1 MPILINKP
9 TIIEAA
15 GNKPKIIEE
24 FFGRV
29 NSKTSEVSIA
39 KMTSPQG
46 WVEPGQQPEFDEY
59 TVVLKG
65 TLQVKTEKEI
75 ITEQGKKFLLGRF
88 SAQADVSYG
97 SANAKL
103 KSEPVVFWVIPWL
116 PLALLT
122 TVLFLVILFRKRLKA
137 ALKIWLGKEK
147 KE

>member
-1 MPILINKP
+1 VQRKFNGEKMPTLINKP

-46 WVEPGQQPEFDEY
+46 WVEPGQRPQFDEY

-65 TLQVKTEKEI
+65 TLRVKSENEI
-75 ITEQGKKFLLGRF
+75 I
-88 SAQADVSYG
+88 DVNAG
-97 SANAKL
+97 SAILTKKGEWIQYSTPQEGGA
-103 KSEPVVFWVIPWL
+103 EYVAICL
-116 PLALLT
+116 PAFSPDS
-122 TVLFLVILFRKRLKA
+122 VYRDA
-137 ALKIWLGKEK
+137 
-147 KE
+147 